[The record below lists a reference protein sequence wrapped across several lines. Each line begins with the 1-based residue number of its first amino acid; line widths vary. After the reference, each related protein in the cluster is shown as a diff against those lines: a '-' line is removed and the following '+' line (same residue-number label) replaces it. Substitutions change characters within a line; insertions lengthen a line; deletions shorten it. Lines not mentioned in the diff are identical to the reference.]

1 MSENGENGNVNHV
14 YIPPSGYSHPPGCH
28 GGGLGY
34 GAGYGGYGAGYASMY
49 PYFSGIQSQLLSN
62 QVSNSNSQILDTI
75 GTNSRLNGTEHGAI
89 ISEISS
95 SKSDITGEVNS
106 SGRMNA
112 DLIHQNAAGNLKATY
127 DATNVVSA
135 SVRDNSLNNK
145 EAIERNGIALRD
157 AVERNGEATRDQVHR
172 TSSNVKDQ
180 VTDFGNRNLMSIER
194 NHGVA
199 IASQERIAG
208 ELRNF
213 LDRNNTTNL
222 LAIKENTLEIC
233 KAKGELERQAADN
246 TAMLKYKSL
255 KNKCEL
261 EKQAS
266 DNYAAIQ
273 TKAIENKA
281 ALAKQTAENHASSQ
295 LLAFQN
301 KEALAKQLSDCCCE
315 LKQLVT
321 TQHCEIKENNYRDTT
336 TILGKVSDEGSE
348 TKQLIE
354 STEADRIRDE
364 LNAVREQLRLL
375 KSHHHSPPH

>member
-1 MSENGENGNVNHV
+1 MV
-14 YIPPSGYSHPPGCH
+14 Y
-28 GGGLGY
+28 GY
-34 GAGYGGYGAGYASMY
+34 GYGYGAGYASMY
-49 PYFSGIQSQLLSN
+49 PYFSGIQTQLLSN
-62 QVSNSNSQILDTI
+62 QIAGSDSNILNAISTD
-75 GTNSRLNGTEHGAI
+75 GRLNGTEHSAI
-89 ISEISS
+89 KSSISEAKGYITSEVSS
-95 SKSDITGEVNS
+95 SARANANLIHS
-106 SGRMNA
+106 SG
-112 DLIHQNAAGNLKATY
+112 LENLKSTY

-266 DNYAAIQ
+266 DNFAAIQ
-273 TKAIENKA
+273 TKAIENKNELELQA
-281 ALAKQTAENHASSQ
+281 AENHASSQ
-295 LLAFQN
+295 LLSFQN
-301 KEALAKQLSDCCCE
+301 KEALSKQLADCCCD
-315 LKQLVT
+315 LKQLVSA
-321 TQHCEIKENNYRDTT
+321 QHCDIKLINTNNTQQ
-336 TILGKVSDEGSE
+336 ILGKVGNEASV
-348 TKQLIE
+348 TQQLIR
-354 STEADRIRDE
+354 STETERIRDE
-364 LNAVREQLRLL
+364 LNAARQQLLFY
-375 KSHHHSPPH
+375 KQAC

>member
-1 MSENGENGNVNHV
+1 MSDNGENGNVNHV
-14 YIPPSGYSHPPGCH
+14 YIPPSGYSHPPTGYGY
-28 GGGLGY
+28 GGGCGVGY
-34 GAGYGGYGAGYASMY
+34 GAGYGGMY
-49 PYFSGIQSQLLSN
+49 PYFTGLQNQLLSN

-89 ISEISS
+89 ISEICS

-106 SGRMNA
+106 SGRANA
-112 DLIHQNAAGNLKATY
+112 DLIHQTSVDNLKATY
-127 DATNVVSA
+127 DATNVVGGA
-135 SVRDNSLNNK
+135 VRDNSLNNK
-145 EAIERNGIALRD
+145 EAIERNGIASRD

-194 NHGVA
+194 NHGVS
-199 IASQERIAG
+199 IATQERIAG
-208 ELRNF
+208 ELRNY

-233 KAKGELERQAADN
+233 KAKGDLERQAADN

-266 DNYAAIQ
+266 DNFAAIQ
-273 TKAIENKA
+273 TKAIENRA
-281 ALAKQTAENHASSQ
+281 ALAKQAAENHASSQ

-301 KEALAKQLSDCCCE
+301 KEALSKQLADCCCD
-315 LKQLVT
+315 LKQLVIS
-321 TQHCEIKENNYRDTT
+321 QHCEIKENNYRDTT
-336 TILGKVSDEGSE
+336 SILGKVSDESSE
-348 TKQLIE
+348 TQLLIK
-354 STEADRIRDE
+354 STEAEKIRDE
-364 LNAVREQLRLL
+364 LNAVREQLRLF